1 MGSNDAVDVYQADS
15 EKCCVRSFVSSV
27 DPALVASNLLVN
39 VQNSKTS
46 RHFLAG
52 RFRPWY
58 GEYLY

>member
-15 EKCCVRSFVSSV
+15 EKCCARSFVSSV

-52 RFRPWY
+52 RFRP
-58 GEYLY
+58 